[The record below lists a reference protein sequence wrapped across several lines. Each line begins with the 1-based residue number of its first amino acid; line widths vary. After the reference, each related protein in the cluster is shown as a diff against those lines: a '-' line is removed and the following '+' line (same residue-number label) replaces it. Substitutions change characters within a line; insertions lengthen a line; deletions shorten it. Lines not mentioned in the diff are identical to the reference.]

1 LNNSGHKALRP
12 LAVLRAVSR
21 IVTVVLLMTAVV
33 LIVKLPGSWPS
44 VIAIAIVAA
53 SAIGTLAAGLVL
65 GAIRQQL
72 LLRMPDQAHGKV
84 SSEQITPAVE
94 ARAESMTLAQ
104 AVLFADLITEPRR
117 YFARIA
123 ESATLMEGHTL
134 ISMKYTIELPA
145 RSAGWATMV
154 PLLTK
159 SRGALTDG
167 LKLYNADQKRISS
180 VPFRTQLAHCAAVC
194 RVLVEPAHRAKY
206 VDHIE
211 PILIEHLGANGE
223 VPSIVIHEIVE
234 SIRGLY
240 REAKPTARG
249 NTLILVVRQM
259 LDRVAVLVEVEPD
272 AVLADG
278 AKAASPAFRHHRFT
292 LDQDIALI
300 NRSWDPRRN
309 IGWRARP
316 WALARNL
323 KALLMVLMDIKHN
336 EVLIPLDNADRAR
349 SYHLQCDGLPGVAYL
364 GDQHLDRPADNSI
377 WRIKPLRGQAYS
389 HLYVQE
395 GRAYRG
401 LLFQNSFYEIP
412 PGSTGIATGVAVA
425 AGIGVALL
433 GLSQLHWTP
442 QPISTTGALLLG
454 LPGAVAAF
462 VGVGRTGGFLRGSLI
477 ARLSTLVSLVVALIA
492 LGNGFIRESSK
503 AFTPTIVADD
513 LVALDDLLVF
523 WLVMWGAQAVNILA
537 VGLLWLYRSFAYWAA
552 RTS

>member
-1 LNNSGHKALRP
+1 LNNSDHRALRP
-12 LAVLRAVSR
+12 LAVLRAISR

-33 LIVKLPGSWPS
+33 LVVNLPGSWPS

-72 LLRMPDQAHGKV
+72 LLRLPDQAQGKV

-159 SRGALTDG
+159 SRGTLTDG

-194 RVLVEPAHRAKY
+194 RVLVEPARRAKY

-211 PILIEHLGANGE
+211 PTLIEHLGANGE

-240 REAKPTARG
+240 RDAKPTARG

-272 AVLADG
+272 AVIADG

-349 SYHLQCDGLPGVAYL
+349 SYHLQCDGLPGVA
-364 GDQHLDRPADNSI
+364 
-377 WRIKPLRGQAYS
+377 
-389 HLYVQE
+389 
-395 GRAYRG
+395 
-401 LLFQNSFYEIP
+401 
-412 PGSTGIATGVAVA
+412 
-425 AGIGVALL
+425 LL

-492 LGNGFIRESSK
+492 LGNGFVRESSK